1 MIEDLWRMNLEWVK
15 LKKTLERKRNR
26 DENRLIGMYQCL
38 KKQGANTKIF
48 TNIESF
54 EEMISAY
61 DIVSIHV

>member
-1 MIEDLWRMNLEWVK
+1 MNLEWVK

-26 DENRLIGMYQCL
+26 DKNRLIGMYQCL
-38 KKQGANTKIF
+38 KKTQNTKIF